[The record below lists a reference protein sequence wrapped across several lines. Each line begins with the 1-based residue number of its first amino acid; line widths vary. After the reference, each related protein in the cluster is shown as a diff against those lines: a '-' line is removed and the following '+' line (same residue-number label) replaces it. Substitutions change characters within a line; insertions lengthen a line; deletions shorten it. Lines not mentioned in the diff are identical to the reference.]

1 MDITTA
7 MVKEL
12 RERTQAGMMDCKKA
26 LIAVNGDMDKAI
38 EYLREKGLSQAV
50 KKAGR
55 VASEGMVDSYIHMG
69 GKIGVLVEVNC
80 ETDFVAKTDTF
91 KALVHDVALQIAASN
106 PLFITKEDVPQ
117 DNLDKE
123 REILRAQALNEGK
136 PEKIV
141 ERMVEGRIEKY
152 YKEVCLLEQPF
163 VKNPDITVQDLVNE
177 ATLAS
182 GEKIAVR
189 RFTRYELGEGIEK
202 KVSDLASEISEM
214 TKKA

>member
-1 MDITTA
+1 MEVTTA

-26 LIAVNGDMDKAI
+26 LIAVDGDLEKAI
-38 EYLREKGLSQAV
+38 EFLREKGLSQAA

-55 VASEGMVDSYIHMG
+55 IASEGMVDSYIHMG

-91 KALVHDVALQIAASN
+91 KQLVHDIALQIAAAN
-106 PLFITKEDVPQ
+106 PLFIAKDEVPQ
-117 DNLDKE
+117 DNLEKE

-141 ERMVEGRIEKY
+141 DRMVEGRIEKY
-152 YKEVCLLEQPF
+152 YKEVCLLEQAF
-163 VKNPDITVQDLVNE
+163 VKNPDINVQALVNE
-177 ATLAS
+177 ATMAS

-189 RFTRYELGEGIEK
+189 RFSRYELGEGIQK
-202 KVSDLASEISEM
+202 KVSDLASEVEEL
-214 TKKA
+214 TRKA

>member
-1 MDITTA
+1 MEVTTA

-38 EYLREKGLSQAV
+38 EYLREKGLSQAA

-91 KALVHDVALQIAASN
+91 KALVHDIALQIAAAN
-106 PLFITKEDVPQ
+106 PLFISKEEVPQ

-152 YKEVCLLEQPF
+152 YKEVCLLEQAF
-163 VKNPDITVQDLVNE
+163 VKNPDINVQALVNE

-189 RFTRYELGEGIEK
+189 RFVRYELGEGIEK
-202 KVSDLASEISEM
+202 KVSDLASEIDAM

>member
-1 MDITTA
+1 MEITAA

-26 LIAVNGDMDKAI
+26 LVETQGNMEKAI
-38 EYLREKGLSQAV
+38 EFLREKGLAANA

-55 VASEGMVDSYIHMG
+55 IAAEGLVDSYIHMG

-80 ETDFVAKTDTF
+80 ETDFVAKTDSF
-91 KALVHDVALQIAASN
+91 INLCHDLALQIAASS
-106 PLFITKEDVPQ
+106 PLFVSKEDVPQ
-117 DNLDKE
+117 ENLEKE

-163 VKNPDITVQDLVNE
+163 VKNPDITVQALVNE
-177 ATLAS
+177 VALAS
-182 GEKIAVR
+182 GEKISVR
-189 RFTRYELGEGIEK
+189 RFTRYERGEGIEK
-202 KVSDLASEISEM
+202 KACDLASEIEAM
-214 TKKA
+214 TQQA